1 MTMPLRAVFTD
12 MDGTLLNPQHEISDY
27 TANVL
32 KRLKEQGVFFVVA
45 TGRTYS
51 EVIQTIHHCK
61 LEPDFIITSNGGRI
75 HDSRFNVLREHN
87 ITAHLTRQ
95 LLTIH
100 RRKHPETGVVEPKTF
115 ITNVYRHTE
124 WLTDK
129 DVPEISGGIH
139 KNLPCTVLGEAL
151 YDLPI
156 AELEGVHQVWFYGK
170 TEDLE
175 SLNTQLN
182 AAFGDELCWTFS
194 GANTIDCGPAG
205 VTKGNGVREVA
216 EALGV
221 SLADVACF
229 GDGMNDESM
238 LKIAGKAYITEN
250 GQQGL
255 KDAVAHAEVIDS
267 NANDGVAKKL
277 EKLFFSN

>member
-1 MTMPLRAVFTD
+1 MCAFVSSAVLECHPCFSYLGDFFFFFFFLYLQQSIRRLCLNNCTTMPLRAVFTD

-100 RRKHPETGVVEPKTF
+100 RRKHTETGVVEPKTF

-139 KNLPCTVLGEAL
+139 KNIPCTVLGEAL
-151 YDLPI
+151 
-156 AELEGVHQVWFYGK
+156 
-170 TEDLE
+170 
-175 SLNTQLN
+175 
-182 AAFGDELCWTFS
+182 
-194 GANTIDCGPAG
+194 
-205 VTKGNGVREVA
+205 
-216 EALGV
+216 
-221 SLADVACF
+221 
-229 GDGMNDESM
+229 
-238 LKIAGKAYITEN
+238 
-250 GQQGL
+250 
-255 KDAVAHAEVIDS
+255 
-267 NANDGVAKKL
+267 
-277 EKLFFSN
+277 